1 MNKSSQYILI
11 TEYKTNAANW
21 KDIAIHVKR
30 AYDKKNDY
38 EHAVYVAHDESA
50 VIEIISLSQLSEID
64 NVLKVSNRILNEIKF
79 KLLTDIRRQV
89 LTLIEAVKDQNQLVP
104 TTRYLQL
111 RHIEVPLA
119 VYDDYIKWREQ
130 TIFKHVRNQ
139 SVISSFVA
147 YHSLISTEPGIMFL
161 SCFDDNISEYQA
173 GFESPEYKQIIKE
186 AGTNFIAGG
195 ERGLYT
201 TIYEQYHE

>member
-64 NVLKVSNRILNEIKF
+64 NVLKVSNRI
-79 KLLTDIRRQV
+79 
-89 LTLIEAVKDQNQLVP
+89 
-104 TTRYLQL
+104 
-111 RHIEVPLA
+111 
-119 VYDDYIKWREQ
+119 
-130 TIFKHVRNQ
+130 NQ